1 MKERMTLNKQ
11 LELLPNSKE
20 ESEQFLLIAICIESF
35 PQMYFE
41 GKWLQNRLRADK
53 NESKSLSAVDF
64 QGHQRGG
71 FCISP
76 LIAMIACDNLIII
89 KSVHPNSLSLWFLVP
104 VCQYDQEDKS
114 FPWRLGQTASFKD
127 HHQSKSSVP

>member
-1 MKERMTLNKQ
+1 MKERMTLNNQ

-20 ESEQFLLIAICIESF
+20 ESEQLLLIAICIESF
-35 PQMYFE
+35 PQMCFE

-53 NESKSLSAVDF
+53 NESRSLSAVNF
-64 QGHQRGG
+64 HGHQRGG
-71 FCISP
+71 FCIS
-76 LIAMIACDNLIII
+76 LLIACDNLIII
-89 KSVHPNSLSLWFLVP
+89 KSVHPNSSSLSFLVP